1 MNKISAKVIAASEN
15 ECGEKLVSMIL
26 TFPRFILAELNTHRL
41 FSRNSASSRAIPF
54 KKMVQMAK
62 EDPVIPIAWQAEHKG
77 MQGSNYL
84 EYEEDNEVLK
94 RNWLHARDYAV
105 QFSTRLN
112 EDHNVTKQLCNRLLE
127 PFMWHTVLVT
137 SSEWENFF
145 DLRTPSYY
153 IDNVPTV
160 DSNLESAGTVTLVS
174 KSKKETL
181 NNIGEIENSLY
192 DDLRTI
198 LGNYTDLDWLKI
210 NKGQAEIHMMALGE
224 AVYDAYN
231 ECEFKQLSPGEWHIP
246 FGGNMDQKMLEET
259 LMSIY
264 ESSVTPPI
272 EQRRLDFEHLKIQIA
287 TARCARLSYITFDGK
302 IDYLSDYNLYANL
315 LQSGH
320 WSPFEH
326 CAKAMRKEDYDNY
339 LIIEGGKVYPGW
351 CRNFKGFIQ
360 LRALLDPHT

>member
-1 MNKISAKVIAASEN
+1 MENTISAKVIAASEN

-54 KKMVQMAK
+54 KKMVEMAK

-77 MQGSNYL
+77 MQGSTYL

-105 QFSTRLN
+105 QFSSRLN

-145 DLRTPSYY
+145 KLRTSIYKDHKGNSYRSKIEY
-153 IDNVPTV
+153 QTKESNPIIVRDLSYNTV
-160 DSNLESAGTVTLVS
+160 
-174 KSKKETL
+174 
-181 NNIGEIENSLY
+181 
-192 DDLRTI
+192 
-198 LGNYTDLDWLKI
+198 LDWLKL
-210 NKGQAEIHMMALGE
+210 NKGQAEIHMRALGE
-224 AVYDAYN
+224 AIYDAYN

-246 FGGNMDQKMLEET
+246 FGGNMDHKLLEET
-259 LMSIY
+259 LMSTY
-264 ESSVTPPI
+264 KNHLPVI
-272 EQRRLDFEHLKIQIA
+272 EQRRLDYLELQVKIA
-287 TARCARLSYITFDGK
+287 TARCARLSYLTFDGK
-302 IDYLSDYNLYANL
+302 IDYLSDLNLYNSL
-315 LQSGH
+315 LTSGH

-326 CAKAMRKEDYDNY
+326 CAKAMSKEDYDNY
-339 LIIEGGKVYPGW
+339 LIIENGKVYPGW
-351 CRNFKGFIQ
+351 CRNFRGFIQ

>member
-54 KKMVQMAK
+54 KKMVEMAK

-137 SSEWENFF
+137 SSEWKNFF
-145 DLRTPSYY
+145 DLRTPSYC
-153 IDNVPTV
+153 IDNVPIL

-181 NNIGEIENSLY
+181 NNIGVIENNLY
-192 DDLRTI
+192 DDLKTI

-210 NKGQAEIHMMALGE
+210 NKGMAEIHMMALGE
-224 AVYDAYN
+224 AIYDAYS
-231 ECEFKQLSPGEWHIP
+231 EAEFKQLKPGEWHIP
-246 FGGNMDQKMLEET
+246 FGDTISLEKIAE
-259 LMSIY
+259 LLSEKDIIG
-264 ESSVTPPI
+264 TPILNKERYMPN
-272 EQRRLDFEHLKIQIA
+272 LVQIA
-287 TARCARLSYITFDGK
+287 TARCARVSYLNYEG
-302 IDYLSDYNLYANL
+302 IDDYVKDYKLFEQL
-315 LQSGH
+315 KDSKHL
-320 WSPFEH
+320 SPFEH
-326 CAKAMRKEDYDNY
+326 CAKAMSKEDYDNY
-339 LIIEGGKVYPGW
+339 LIIEDGKVYPGW
-351 CRNFKGFIQ
+351 CRNFRGFIQ